1 MIDLSTTQH
10 LTKKQQDELLNF
22 LDHYA
27 GCFADGPGFTNVVSH
42 SIPLMKGFRPK
53 HLPAYRIPEKLKPEV
68 NRQIQEML
76 ANNIIRPSES
86 PMASPIVCVMKGKD
100 GSEGVR
106 LAIDYCYVNKFTH
119 NDAFPMPDLQNIFQ
133 SVSKSGFISLC
144 NCRSAYWQLE
154 TKESDCW
161 LTWSV

>member
-1 MIDLSTTQH
+1 
-10 LTKKQQDELLNF
+10 
-22 LDHYA
+22 
-27 GCFADGPGFTNVVSH
+27 
-42 SIPLMKGFRPK
+42 
-53 HLPAYRIPEKLKPEV
+53 
-68 NRQIQEML
+68 
-76 ANNIIRPSES
+76 
-86 PMASPIVCVMKGKD
+86 MASPIVCVMKGKD

-161 LTWSV
+161 LTVFVCDMSLFEFNRVPDGLKNSGSSFVRAITQILNPINKVAKSFVDDVAVHSELWRNHM